1 MAQILTFSMLS
12 KNSPSN
18 RGADMA
24 TLKIPV
30 TQHDHIRGLARAPV
44 TLVEYDCKKPQ
55 KIDGYQG
62 DVTASTQ

>member
-12 KNSPSN
+12 KNSPPN

-44 TLVEYDCKKPQ
+44 TLVEY
-55 KIDGYQG
+55 G
-62 DVTASTQ
+62 DYECPIVGWPIPS